1 MATQKDAQLLF
12 TIPSKTQFTGRY
24 SSVSIHPTQDVAVC
38 VFDNAFPDQN
48 LYYSVGTVDKAGKKT
63 FWGPMMQYDTGKVP
77 SVALTSMEGSLY
89 AIETHDSGLVTNK
102 IYFRVGKV
110 DQDQKTIDWGD
121 TSEFCSG
128 QKPKVCANSEGTVVI
143 AHEEKH
149 LLWGEKIHCDVMKL
163 NVDEKTLE
171 RPNGMRCEQLDD
183 CKGVEPGV
191 ALRDEKVVLVYRSG
205 VSALQSAVGEL
216 RRDQT
221 RVEWNKDAFS
231 TLPFPGKEPSI
242 GFNSSGDIMETHQ
255 TALTAYRL
263 ISYNSAHMDN
273 DVITWKSNEA
283 HLVGE
288 YPAISLADD
297 GCIIAMHK
305 TNFGANLYQSQ
316 GELRNQE

>member
-1 MATQKDAQLLF
+1 MQLLF

-24 SSVSIHPTQDVAVC
+24 SSVCVHPTKDVVVC

-48 LYYSVGTVDKAGKKT
+48 LYYSVGTVDKPNKKIT
-63 FWGPMMQYDTGKVP
+63 WGPIVQYDTGKVP
-77 SVALTSMEGSLY
+77 SVALTSMEGGLY

-102 IYFRVGKV
+102 VYCRVGKV
-110 DQDQKTIDWGD
+110 DQDQKTIDWGA

-128 QKPKVCANSEGTVVI
+128 KKPKVCANGEGTVVI

-149 LLWGEKIHCDVMKL
+149 LLWGDKIHCDVMKL
-163 NVDEKTLE
+163 NVEEKTLE
-171 RPNGMRCEQLDD
+171 RPNGMRCEQLDN
-183 CKGVEPGV
+183 CKGVEPSV

-205 VSALQSAVGEL
+205 VSTLQCVVGEL

-221 RVEWNKDAFS
+221 RVEWNEEAS
-231 TLPFPGKEPSI
+231 SALPFPGKEASI
-242 GFNSSGDIMETHQ
+242 SFNSRGDVIETHQ
-255 TALTAYRL
+255 TTLTAYRL
-263 ISYNSAHMDN
+263 ISYNYGHMSN

-288 YPAISLADD
+288 YPTLSLADD
-297 GCIIAMHK
+297 GWVIAMHK

-316 GELRNQE
+316 GELRNKE